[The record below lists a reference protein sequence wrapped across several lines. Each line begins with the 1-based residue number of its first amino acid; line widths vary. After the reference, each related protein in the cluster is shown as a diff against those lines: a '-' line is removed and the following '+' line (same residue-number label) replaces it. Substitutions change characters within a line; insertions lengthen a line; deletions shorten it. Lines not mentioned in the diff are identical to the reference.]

1 VTTVVLRRFVL
12 RDWRSSSCSASF
24 PRPRR
29 AATPAN
35 SDGKHRCGSL
45 PSATVRHGV
54 VTIHDNLGRPTRGF
68 VGLMGS
74 SFHRLGR
81 VSDGGKVWRCRLGL
95 PLLPRITSAA
105 YHQGTGSRVSPL
117 LRVVRACLPVSSRN
131 RRMRP
136 RVSTAF
142 PSCASERIDGRAWPG
157 PDGSCGCLDRGGRAC
172 RRNEGFSY
180 FSSSYQRS

>member
-1 VTTVVLRRFVL
+1 VTGVPVHAQP
-12 RDWRSSSCSASF
+12 AS
-24 PRPRR
+24 PALGGPRR
-29 AATPAN
+29 LRIRT
-35 SDGKHRCGSL
+35 GSIVVDRYR
-45 PSATVRHGV
+45 PPRGCHGV
-54 VTIHDNLGRPTRGF
+54 VTIHDDLGRSTRGF

-172 RRNEGFSY
+172 RRNEGI
-180 FSSSYQRS
+180 